1 MILPNASS
9 TMSPCMGC
17 VIRAEGCHAICMR
30 YAAYREELEEKR
42 EKRKQAL
49 IREGVAMSSCKKRM
63 RKRAKDEIKR
73 REKGRGRT

>member
-1 MILPNASS
+1 MKIPSASS

-17 VIRAEGCHAICMR
+17 NVRAADCHAICMR

-42 EKRKQAL
+42 EKRKQTL
-49 IREGVAMSSCKKRM
+49 INDGAAMSSIKKRL

-73 REKGRGRT
+73 REGGR

>member
-17 VIRAEGCHAICMR
+17 VLRAEGCHAICMR
-30 YAAYREELEEKR
+30 YAAYRAELEEKR

-49 IREGVAMSSCKKRM
+49 ISEGVAMSSCKKRM
-63 RKRAKDEIKR
+63 RKRAKAEIKR

>member
-17 VIRAEGCHAICMR
+17 NVRAAGCHAICMQ

-42 EKRKQAL
+42 EKRKQTL
-49 IREGVAMSSCKKRM
+49 IRDGVAMSSIKKRL
-63 RKRAKDEIKR
+63 RKRTKDEIKR
-73 REKGRGRT
+73 REEGR

>member
-9 TMSPCMGC
+9 TMSPCKGC
-17 VIRAEGCHAICMR
+17 NIRAAGCHAICMR
-30 YAAYREELEEKR
+30 YAAYRDELEEKR

-49 IREGVAMSSCKKRM
+49 IRDGIVVSSIKKRM

-73 REKGRGRT
+73 REEGR

>member
-17 VIRAEGCHAICMR
+17 NVRAAGCHAICMR

>member
-17 VIRAEGCHAICMR
+17 VLRAQGCHAICMR

-42 EKRKQAL
+42 EKRKHTL
-49 IREGVAMSSCKKRM
+49 INDGAAMSSIKKRL
-63 RKRAKDEIKR
+63 RKRAKDEIKM
-73 REKGRGRT
+73 RERGR